1 MQDYKAILEPQNTY
15 HIYNRANGSEKL
27 FLSDDNY
34 RYFLKKYDE
43 YTTPIVDTFCYCL
56 MPNHFHFLVR
66 VKEETTVVGQILNRL
81 AKPGPTTKTLQGF
94 QTLEG
99 LPKQLAISNYL
110 SHQFSHL
117 FNGYTQ
123 AFNKQHNRKGS
134 LFMHTFN
141 RKLITD
147 EKHLRNLIHYIHYN
161 PIKAG
166 LTQLPEDWKHSSF
179 KSIISL
185 SETKLLCDEVIGY
198 FENRENF
205 KYCLKQPSNLTLEGF

>member
-1 MQDYKAILEPQNTY
+1 MKDYKSILEPQNTY

-43 YTTPIVDTFCYCL
+43 YISPIVDTFCYCL

-81 AKPGPTTKTLQGF
+81 SKPGPTPKTLQGF

-99 LPKQLAISNYL
+99 LPKHQAISNYL

-123 AFNKQHNRKGS
+123 AFNKQNNRKGS

-141 RKLITD
+141 RKLITN
-147 EKHLRNLIHYIHYN
+147 ETYFRKLIHYIHYN
-161 PIKAG
+161 PIEAG
-166 LTQLPEDWKHSSF
+166 LAQLPEEWKHSSYKTLVSF
-179 KSIISL
+179 
-185 SETKLLCDEVIGY
+185 SETNLLRDEVIDY
-198 FENRENF
+198 FENIENF
-205 KYCLKQPSNLTLEGF
+205 KYCLKQPST